1 MDSKANKK
9 QPGSTFDSQLYG
21 DGLEYAQTIGEV
33 DEREA
38 AISAKIEA
46 SKRKNA
52 QLAGVAG
59 MKQLIEETKLEGESE
74 NAVLGGLTAE

>member
-1 MDSKANKK
+1 M
-9 QPGSTFDSQLYG
+9 
-21 DGLEYAQTIGEV
+21 

-59 MKQLIEETKLEGESE
+59 MRQLIEETKLEGESE
-74 NAVLGGLTAE
+74 NAVLGGLTAEQELFKSKKIVDREAEY

>member
-1 MDSKANKK
+1 MSSNKK
-9 QPGSTFDSQLYG
+9 PGQVFDKHLYG
-21 DGLEYAQTIGEV
+21 DSADYAQTIGEE

-38 AISAKIEA
+38 DISAKLEA

>member
-1 MDSKANKK
+1 M
-9 QPGSTFDSQLYG
+9 
-21 DGLEYAQTIGEV
+21 

-59 MKQLIEETKLEGESE
+59 MKQLIEETKLEGGESDQ
-74 NAVLGGLTAE
+74 NAVLGGLTAEQELFKSKKIVDREADY